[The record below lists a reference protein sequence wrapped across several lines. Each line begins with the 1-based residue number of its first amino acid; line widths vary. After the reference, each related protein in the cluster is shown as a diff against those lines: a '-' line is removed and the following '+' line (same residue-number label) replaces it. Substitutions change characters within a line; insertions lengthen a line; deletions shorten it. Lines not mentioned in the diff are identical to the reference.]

1 MSNGHGN
8 PERTTSSGYYD
19 GEDSTGSGTAFL
31 TGLLA
36 GAVIGSGLGLLFA
49 PRKGSELREQMA
61 DSAASVGKA
70 VSKTVDE
77 LTDRG
82 REAYTRARDVV
93 SRAGDEMDRVAADA
107 TKKVDKGLTVAA
119 DTAAAKVRRVEQYVP
134 DRS

>member
-1 MSNGHGN
+1 MRRGKMSSGHGSA
-8 PERTTSSGYYD
+8 ERTTTSGYYD
-19 GEDSTGSGTAFL
+19 GADSLGSGPAFF

-36 GAVIGSGLGLLFA
+36 GAVIGSSLGLLFA

-77 LTDRG
+77 LADRG

-93 SRAGDEMDRVAADA
+93 SRAGDEIDRAGDQIDRMAADGA
-107 TKKVDKGLTVAA
+107 NKA
-119 DTAAAKVRRVEQYVP
+119 
-134 DRS
+134 

>member
-1 MSNGHGN
+1 MSSGHG
-8 PERTTSSGYYD
+8 SGEGAMSRGYD
-19 GEDSTGSGTAFL
+19 GADSLGSGAAFF

-36 GAVIGSGLGLLFA
+36 GAVIGSSLGLLFA
-49 PRKGSELREQMA
+49 PRKGSELREQVA

-77 LTDRG
+77 LADRG

-93 SRAGDEMDRVAADA
+93 SRAGDEIDRVAADA

-119 DTAAAKVRRVEQYVP
+119 DTAATKSRRVESYVG
-134 DRS
+134 DRT